1 MGEGCP
7 VSVKEVLIVSA
18 ARTPIGKFGMS
29 LKDVEPQEL
38 GRIVVE
44 EVIKRAGVNKDEIE
58 EVIFGNVLQAGL
70 GQNPARQVSIR
81 AGLPYEVNAFTVNKV
96 CGSGLKAVALGAQ
109 AIMLGEYD
117 MVIAGGM
124 ESMSQAPYL
133 IRNARWGYKFGDQKM
148 VDSMIYD
155 GIWDVYYDFHMGM
168 TGEIIAEK
176 YGVSREEAD
185 EFSYWSHMKA
195 VRAWKKG
202 LFKKEVVP
210 VRTEKGEL
218 EKDEGPRPDTSIEK
232 LSKLK
237 PVFKKDGILTAGNS
251 SQLSDGAA
259 ALLLSSREKAKEL
272 GLEPMAKIIGFS
284 SASVDPKYVMEA
296 PIPATKKLLNKLGMK
311 ISDMDLVE
319 HNEAFSTASIVVSR
333 ELGIPKEKFN
343 VHGGAVAL
351 GHPIGCSGARILV
364 TLLYALEQMDLRRG
378 LATLC
383 LGGGGAVAMVIER
396 EV

>member
-195 VRAWKKG
+195 VKAWKKG

-259 ALLLSSREKAKEL
+259 ALILSSREKAKEL

-333 ELGIPKEKFN
+333 ELEIPKEKFN

>member
-44 EVIKRAGVNKDEIE
+44 EVIKRAGVNKDEIG

>member
-195 VRAWKKG
+195 VKAWKKG

-259 ALLLSSREKAKEL
+259 ALILSSREKAKEL

>member
-1 MGEGCP
+1 
-7 VSVKEVLIVSA
+7 
-18 ARTPIGKFGMS
+18 
-29 LKDVEPQEL
+29 L

-195 VRAWKKG
+195 VKAWKKG

-259 ALLLSSREKAKEL
+259 ALILSSREKAKEL

>member
-259 ALLLSSREKAKEL
+259 ALILSSREKAKEL

>member
-44 EVIKRAGVNKDEIE
+44 EVIKRACVNKDEIE

>member
-333 ELGIPKEKFN
+333 ELGISKEKFN